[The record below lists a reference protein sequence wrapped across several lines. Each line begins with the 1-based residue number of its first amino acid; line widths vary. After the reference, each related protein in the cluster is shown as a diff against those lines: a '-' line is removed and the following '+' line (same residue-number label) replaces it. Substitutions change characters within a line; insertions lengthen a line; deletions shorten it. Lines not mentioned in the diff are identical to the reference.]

1 MSMVFKLNRSFERF
15 SIPFKWLNCRFEQ
28 SLNVPF
34 DTSKF
39 AMTIAKDVRH
49 HLKNK
54 PYLLEALEKGIVNLS
69 ELSRQIQTE
78 LKIQDTSAIKAALR
92 RYSEE
97 LQKHKQKREEKVLH
111 LLKRSS
117 IAVFDRKSVMITAKE
132 LDTKTGMKVD
142 LLDKFV
148 YLLDRSDLPER
159 ITTLVKHENCTMI
172 VIHSP
177 EELEATPGVV
187 AFLATLLAEQ
197 NINIVEF
204 ISCWTETIMVV
215 EKKDSLKTYEV
226 ISNIIG

>member
-1 MSMVFKLNRSFERF
+1 MTVA
-15 SIPFKWLNCRFEQ
+15 Q
-28 SLNVPF
+28 NV
-34 DTSKF
+34 
-39 AMTIAKDVRH
+39 RNY
-49 HLKNK
+49 LRNK

-69 ELSRQIQTE
+69 ELSRQIQDEIKTD
-78 LKIQDTSAIKAALR
+78 DTSAIKAALR

-117 IAVFDRKSVMITAKE
+117 ISVYDHKSVMITAKE
-132 LDTKTGMKVD
+132 IPIKTGMEVD
-142 LLDKFV
+142 LIGKFV
-148 YLLDRSDLPER
+148 YLLDRGELPER
-159 ITTLVKHENCTMI
+159 INALVKHDNCTMI

-197 NINIVEF
+197 NVNIIEF

-215 EKKDSLKTYEV
+215 EKKDSLKTYETL
-226 ISNIIG
+226 SNMVG

>member
-1 MSMVFKLNRSFERF
+1 
-15 SIPFKWLNCRFEQ
+15 
-28 SLNVPF
+28 
-34 DTSKF
+34 
-39 AMTIAKDVRH
+39 MTIAQNVRT
-49 HLKNK
+49 HLRNK

-69 ELSRQIQTE
+69 ELSRQIQKE
-78 LKIQDTSAIKAALR
+78 LKTNNPSAIKAALR

-97 LQKHKQKREEKVLH
+97 LQKHKQKREEKVLQ
-111 LLKRSS
+111 LLKRSG
-117 IAVFDRKSVMITAKE
+117 IAIYDRKSVIITAKE
-132 LDTKTGMKVD
+132 LSSNTGMKVD

-148 YLLDRSDLPER
+148 YLLDRNDLPDR
-159 ITTLVKHENCTMI
+159 INALVKHENCTMM

-215 EKKDSLKTYEV
+215 DKKDSLKAYEV
-226 ISNIIG
+226 LSNLMG

>member
-1 MSMVFKLNRSFERF
+1 MFHLVHSVAIMTVA
-15 SIPFKWLNCRFEQ
+15 Q
-28 SLNVPF
+28 NV
-34 DTSKF
+34 
-39 AMTIAKDVRH
+39 RNY
-49 HLKNK
+49 LRNK

-69 ELSRQIQTE
+69 ELSRQIQNEIKTD
-78 LKIQDTSAIKAALR
+78 DTSAIKAALR

-97 LQKHKQKREEKVLH
+97 LQKHKQKREEKVLL

-132 LDTKTGMKVD
+132 IPIKTGMEVD
-142 LLDKFV
+142 LMGKFV
-148 YLLDRSDLPER
+148 YLLDRGELPER
-159 ITTLVKHENCTMI
+159 INALVKHDNCTMI

-197 NINIVEF
+197 NVNIIEF

-215 EKKDSLKTYEV
+215 EKKDCLKTYETL
-226 ISNIIG
+226 SNMVG

>member
-1 MSMVFKLNRSFERF
+1 MTVA
-15 SIPFKWLNCRFEQ
+15 Q
-28 SLNVPF
+28 NV
-34 DTSKF
+34 
-39 AMTIAKDVRH
+39 RN
-49 HLKNK
+49 HLRNK

-69 ELSRQIQTE
+69 ELSRQLQKE
-78 LKIQDTSAIKAALR
+78 LKTSDTSAIKAALR

-97 LQKHKQKREEKVLH
+97 LQKHRQKREEKVLQ
-111 LLKRSS
+111 LLKRSG
-117 IAVFDRKSVMITAKE
+117 IAIYDRKSVMITAKE
-132 LDTKTGMKVD
+132 LNQEAGMKVD

-148 YLLDRSDLPER
+148 YLLDRSELPER
-159 ITTLVKHENCTMI
+159 VSALVKHENCTMI

-197 NINIVEF
+197 NVNIVEF

-226 ISNIIG
+226 LSNLVG